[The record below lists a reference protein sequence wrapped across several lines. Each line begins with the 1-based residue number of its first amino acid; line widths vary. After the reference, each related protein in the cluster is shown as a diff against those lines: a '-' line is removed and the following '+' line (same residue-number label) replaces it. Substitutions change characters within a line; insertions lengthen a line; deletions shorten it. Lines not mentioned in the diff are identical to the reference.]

1 MAPEE
6 RKLKTLYHIHQEEGA
21 LEAIRSIQRHLRNKV
36 PSRREPLG
44 YLINKARP
52 STSIWERDWDICCI
66 LDGCRYDTFEEVYD
80 GRSDRIRSVASTSPT
95 WISRTFESTGA
106 SNVAYIS
113 ANPWSDRVDTERFGY
128 FHLESTQETQ
138 YGIETVPP
146 ENLADRTIDVWRD
159 REQHDL
165 DTIVV
170 HFMQP
175 HVPFRNF
182 PSLFEEFQGTTTWG
196 SKVWGRIDSG
206 DISREQFF
214 EAYRDNLEWVL
225 EDGVKLIK
233 ENCDATIAVTAD
245 HGNAAGEWGYYGHPK
260 HSPVSSVRVVPWAM
274 VEGSDRGIRTPDV
287 GHKQE
292 ETDIDEQLR
301 ELGYN

>member
-1 MAPEE
+1 MPSEE
-6 RKLKTLYHIHQEEGA
+6 SKVRRLYDIYRKEGP
-21 LEAIRSIQRHLRNKV
+21 LEAIQSIQGYLGNRI
-36 PSRREPLG
+36 PSWREPPG
-44 YLINKARP
+44 YLINQIKP
-52 STSIWERDWDICCI
+52 STSIWEREWDICCI

-80 GRSDRIRSVASTSPT
+80 GRSDRIRSVASTSQT
-95 WISRTFESTGA
+95 WIPRTFENTEI

-113 ANPWSDRVDTERFGY
+113 ANPFSDRVDVEKFAY
-128 FHLESTQETQ
+128 FYLESTQETQ

-146 ENLADRTIDVWRD
+146 ENLADRTMDVWRD
-159 REQHDL
+159 REQHDI
-165 DTIVV
+165 DKIVV

-196 SKVWGRIDSG
+196 SKVWRRIDSG
-206 DISREQFF
+206 DLNREQFF

-245 HGNAAGEWGYYGHPK
+245 HGNAAGEWGYYGHPQY
-260 HSPVSSVRVVPWAM
+260 SPVSSVRVVPWAM
-274 VEGSDRGIRTPDV
+274 TEGSDQGIRAPDV

-292 ETDIDEQLR
+292 EIDIDEQLSA
-301 ELGYN
+301 LGYK